1 VEAPRRTESIQR
13 SQSPKHASS
22 KHPAT
27 KFALRIAGAASSCHA
42 NSMNYSTKRR
52 ILNAPRTSN
61 QPEKFSAMISEAGMS
76 QILKFPDSI
85 RRRSNDGP
93 PREAA
98 YGKNRTVTKMPSPR
112 VPVMTG
118 DQQLRSSGRLQYFVA
133 DRNRRRPTG
142 HRLERLDSYR
152 DSYHAGFVGS
162 TISNASIRQ
171 RPWSGRFGRIPDCAQ
186 AA

>member
-1 VEAPRRTESIQR
+1 MVEAPRRTELIQR

-98 YGKNRTVTKMPSPR
+98 YGKNR
-112 VPVMTG
+112 
-118 DQQLRSSGRLQYFVA
+118 
-133 DRNRRRPTG
+133 
-142 HRLERLDSYR
+142 
-152 DSYHAGFVGS
+152 
-162 TISNASIRQ
+162 
-171 RPWSGRFGRIPDCAQ
+171 
-186 AA
+186 

>member
-1 VEAPRRTESIQR
+1 
-13 SQSPKHASS
+13 
-22 KHPAT
+22 
-27 KFALRIAGAASSCHA
+27 
-42 NSMNYSTKRR
+42 MNYSTKRR

-112 VPVMTG
+112 VPVMTCDQWREFIRLLTPDEQQAFMTDVWKLINRYCRHIGG
-118 DQQLRSSGRLQYFVA
+118 D
-133 DRNRRRPTG
+133 
-142 HRLERLDSYR
+142 
-152 DSYHAGFVGS
+152 
-162 TISNASIRQ
+162 
-171 RPWSGRFGRIPDCAQ
+171 
-186 AA
+186 